1 MSSGLSKEARECRE
15 KAAEFQENANAAGP
29 EAREI
34 YLLFQK
40 SFLDLADAFDQDAK
54 LREYG
59 PGRGP
64 EI

>member
-1 MSSGLSKEARECRE
+1 MLSGVSKEAAECRQR
-15 KAAEFQENANAAGP
+15 AAEFQEKANAASP

-59 PGRGP
+59 SDPGS
-64 EI
+64 EV

>member
-1 MSSGLSKEARECRE
+1 MSLGVSKEATECRQR
-15 KAAEFQENANAAGP
+15 AAEFQEKANAASP

-59 PGRGP
+59 SNPGS
-64 EI
+64 EV